1 MAFVSEIPTE
11 TIRRI
16 QSLEEIPNK
25 IRFLVEASPN
35 MESKIATLKK
45 FYPQVEIDTTESN
58 NFIVTDK
65 DGKQFQLDNK
75 KETNLGDV
83 IDIGKEISEIAGSI
97 GGAASGTVVAPGVGT
112 VAGAGAGMALGAEIF
127 ERVGQQ
133 FGAEM
138 LRTNK
143 EWAAQRATDF
153 AFGSVGQVAAPLIVK
168 GFKGAITGFGKTGKA
183 TSERL
188 ANYIDAGVQ
197 PSLGQVTQKQGIQT
211 VELVLGNVPGASGKI
226 AAVAQ
231 KAQDDLAKKAL
242 NIATKNIGKVIPAD
256 EVAVGRIINQGI
268 KNGVNASDGF
278 VGRFQAKSGVLFG
291 EVDKYLKPEQGIKL
305 NNTVTKLRDIVAPV
319 KGAEGTSVVF
329 KNQFL
334 NDILTGLEKDLIN
347 GKGTLPYQAIKS
359 IKNKIGNKLSSFD
372 LVNPVDKAQLK
383 TIYGT
388 LSEDI
393 KIALKGN
400 TKGLN
405 ALTRANKYYQ
415 SGLKRVD
422 DYLLPIAKTADPD
435 RIASLLINTGKEG
448 SSRLNAIKKSL
459 TTDQYNVFLSN
470 VIDRMGRLQAS
481 QALAGDF
488 VEGVGKFSSE
498 TFLTNY
504 NKLSKAAK
512 ESLFGGV
519 TKQNVKFTGGKGWTS
534 GMQKDFDQILN
545 ISNFIRQSGKTFRNP
560 SGTADRIIGQGI
572 LLGGGAGAFVANPAF
587 ALIGLP
593 LIIGGSRVTA
603 GLMTNPSFIKWLA
616 QGIKIG
622 QNKGVDG
629 AIQHLGRLGVIMGN
643 ADSETRQFINEYLQM
658 ILGQENKN

>member
-211 VELVLGNVPGASGKI
+211 E
-226 AAVAQ
+226 
-231 KAQDDLAKKAL
+231 
-242 NIATKNIGKVIPAD
+242 
-256 EVAVGRIINQGI
+256 
-268 KNGVNASDGF
+268 
-278 VGRFQAKSGVLFG
+278 
-291 EVDKYLKPEQGIKL
+291 
-305 NNTVTKLRDIVAPV
+305 
-319 KGAEGTSVVF
+319 
-329 KNQFL
+329 
-334 NDILTGLEKDLIN
+334 
-347 GKGTLPYQAIKS
+347 
-359 IKNKIGNKLSSFD
+359 
-372 LVNPVDKAQLK
+372 
-383 TIYGT
+383 
-388 LSEDI
+388 
-393 KIALKGN
+393 
-400 TKGLN
+400 
-405 ALTRANKYYQ
+405 
-415 SGLKRVD
+415 
-422 DYLLPIAKTADPD
+422 
-435 RIASLLINTGKEG
+435 LLIK
-448 SSRLNAIKKSL
+448 
-459 TTDQYNVFLSN
+459 V
-470 VIDRMGRLQAS
+470 
-481 QALAGDF
+481 
-488 VEGVGKFSSE
+488 
-498 TFLTNY
+498 
-504 NKLSKAAK
+504 
-512 ESLFGGV
+512 
-519 TKQNVKFTGGKGWTS
+519 
-534 GMQKDFDQILN
+534 
-545 ISNFIRQSGKTFRNP
+545 
-560 SGTADRIIGQGI
+560 
-572 LLGGGAGAFVANPAF
+572 
-587 ALIGLP
+587 
-593 LIIGGSRVTA
+593 
-603 GLMTNPSFIKWLA
+603 
-616 QGIKIG
+616 
-622 QNKGVDG
+622 
-629 AIQHLGRLGVIMGN
+629 
-643 ADSETRQFINEYLQM
+643 
-658 ILGQENKN
+658 

>member
-153 AFGSVGQVAAPLIVK
+153 AFGSVGQVVAPLIVK

-211 VELVLGNVPGASGKI
+211 VELFLGNVPGASGKI

-278 VGRFQAKSGVLFG
+278 VGRFQAKSGSLFG
-291 EVDKYLKPEQGIKL
+291 ELDKYLKPKQGIKL
-305 NNTVTKLRDIVAPV
+305 DNTVTKLRDIVAPV

-334 NDILTGLEKDLIN
+334 DDILKGLEKDLAK
-347 GKGTLPYQAIKS
+347 GGGTLPYQAVKS
-359 IKNKIGNKLSSFD
+359 IKGKIGNKISSFD
-372 LVNPVDKAQLK
+372 LINPVDKAQLK
-383 TIYGT
+383 TIYGV

-512 ESLFGGV
+512 ESLFS
-519 TKQNVKFTGGKGWTS
+519 GKGWTS

-560 SGTADRIIGQGI
+560 SGTADRVIGQGI

-587 ALIGLP
+587 ALVGLP
-593 LIIGGSRVTA
+593 LIIGGARVTA

-643 ADSETRQFINEYLQM
+643 ADSETRQSINEYLQM
-658 ILGQENKN
+658 ILGQEKKD